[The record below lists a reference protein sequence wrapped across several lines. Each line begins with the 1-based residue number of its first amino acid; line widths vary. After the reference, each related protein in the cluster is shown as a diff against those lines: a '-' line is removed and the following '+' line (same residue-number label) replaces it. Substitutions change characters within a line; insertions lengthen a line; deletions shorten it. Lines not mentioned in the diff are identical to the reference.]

1 MDSSASMS
9 LPCMLFVEGPWTSEH
24 SHYVYTVT
32 PRHRFILDLFCVSL
46 VLCTPCFVSLTGN
59 LTNLGSNIL
68 IALIFWL
75 PCICRY
81 GISPYLR
88 GLLFLNFVSR
98 VTLFL
103 NLGHWLLKYKREFF
117 MGMWR
122 GQYVLV
128 FKWRY
133 LPYFWRPSRSICNLI
148 QNFIC
153 FNHSYASVSLFWKK
167 ALLWNFWRKKCQI
180 MSVLQDHVVWLVI
193 PWLQYFWYSCLYYSH
208 Q

>member
-68 IALIFWL
+68 IALIFPVAL
-75 PCICRY
+75 HCRY

-88 GLLFLNFVSR
+88 GLLFLNFVTR
-98 VTLFL
+98 VT
-103 NLGHWLLKYKREFF
+103 
-117 MGMWR
+117 
-122 GQYVLV
+122 
-128 FKWRY
+128 
-133 LPYFWRPSRSICNLI
+133 
-148 QNFIC
+148 
-153 FNHSYASVSLFWKK
+153 
-167 ALLWNFWRKKCQI
+167 
-180 MSVLQDHVVWLVI
+180 SVLKPRSLTFEI
-193 PWLQYFWYSCLYYSH
+193 
-208 Q
+208 